1 MKSIFVRYWPVWT
14 ATLAL
19 VLVLVLTLL
28 PYNMKPSALFHLGA
42 IQERSRPLPDGFV
55 VLDVPSYDGA
65 QYYSIAR
72 NMPVIVHPS
81 RWNQLP
87 HLQPTSYAYQ
97 RFLLPLSA
105 WTLALGHTTWLPFT
119 FVLINIASLI
129 AAAWIF
135 WRSTKSSL
143 GTLALV
149 LSPAA
154 MVGLHFM
161 IAEPLTILLI
171 TTFLTRF
178 IRNNE
183 KLAWL
188 DVVLLALLPLS
199 REVNILFCGL
209 VWLYLLWRRN
219 WQDAKWAMAP
229 FVTFFALHLWIYH
242 VFEEFPFLMSAD
254 KRTLPF
260 EAMFTLIFGGYGF
273 NRLTLTSIPLAVLVV
288 IPALIWT
295 GTLIV
300 KNKDRSFIAIG
311 SFIFLLLM
319 TTMPDHIWGSITS
332 IGRVITPVYPLL
344 ILTAIKHKSRMA
356 IWLPA
361 AILIIGLGAGFSLA
375 SVIHPFHLA

>member
-1 MKSIFVRYWPVWT
+1 MKNVIRNWPVWIAAVAIGT
-14 ATLAL
+14 
-19 VLVLVLTLL
+19 VLTLTL
-28 PYNMKPSALFHLGA
+28 VPYGMKPSALFHLGA
-42 IQERSRPLPDGFV
+42 IQERSHPLPDGFV

-65 QYYSIAR
+65 QYYGIAR
-72 NMPVIVHPS
+72 NMPVILHPS

-87 HLQPTSYAYQ
+87 HLEPTSYAYQ

-105 WTLALGHTTWLPFT
+105 WVLALGHTSWLPFT
-119 FVLINIASLI
+119 FTLINIASLI

-135 WRSTKSSL
+135 CRATKSSL
-143 GTLALV
+143 GTFALV

-161 IAEPLTILLI
+161 LAEPLTILLI
-171 TTFLTRF
+171 TAFLTRF
-178 IRNNE
+178 IRNSE
-183 KLAWL
+183 KLEWL

-219 WQDAKWAMAP
+219 WTDAKWAMIP
-229 FVTFFALHLWIYH
+229 FITFFALHGWIYQ
-242 VFEEFPFLMSAD
+242 VFDQLPFLMSAD

-260 EAMFTLIFGGYGF
+260 EALFTLIFGGYGY

-300 KNKDRSFIAIG
+300 KNKDRSFVAIG
-311 SFIFLLLM
+311 AFIFLLLM

-332 IGRVITPVYPLL
+332 IGRVITPVYPLA
-344 ILTAIKHKSRMA
+344 ILTAIRQKSRMA
-356 IWLPA
+356 IWFPA
-361 AILIIGLGAGFSLA
+361 TILVIGLGAALSLA
-375 SVIHPFHLA
+375 SVIHPFHIA

>member
-1 MKSIFVRYWPVWT
+1 MKSVIRNWPVWI
-14 ATLAL
+14 AALAIGT
-19 VLVLVLTLL
+19 VLTLTL
-28 PYNMKPSALFHLGA
+28 VPYSMKPSALFHLGVL
-42 IQERSRPLPDGFV
+42 QERSHPLPDGFI

-65 QYYSIAR
+65 QYYGIAR
-72 NMPVIVHPS
+72 NMPVIFHPS

-87 HLQPTSYAYQ
+87 HLEPTSYAYQ

-105 WTLALGHTTWLPFT
+105 WILALGHTAWLPFT
-119 FVLINIASLI
+119 FTLINITSLI

-143 GTLALV
+143 GTCALV

-154 MVGLHFM
+154 MIGMHFM
-161 IAEPLTILLI
+161 LAEPLTILLI
-171 TTFLTRF
+171 TAFLTRF

-183 KLAWL
+183 KLEWL

-199 REVNILFCGL
+199 REVNILFCGV

-219 WQDAKWAMAP
+219 WTDAKWALAP
-229 FVTFFALHLWIYH
+229 FVTFFALHEWIYQ
-242 VFEEFPFLMSAD
+242 VFDQLPFLMSAD

-260 EAMFTLIFGGYGF
+260 EAMFTLIFGGYGY

-300 KNKDRSFIAIG
+300 KNKDRSFVAIG
-311 SFIFLLLM
+311 AFIFLLLM

-361 AILIIGLGAGFSLA
+361 TILMIGLGAGLSLA